1 MSAPQERPRALVIG
15 LDGADWRLLEPWLQA
30 GHLPTLSRLITSGA
44 RGALRST
51 IRPESSVAWSS
62 FSTGV
67 NAGKHGVFGF
77 VEQVPGS
84 YSFQLANGNSVR
96 ARRFW
101 EVLGDEGRVVWICNV
116 PFTYPPAP
124 VNGLLVSGMLTPGP
138 DVAFTHPPDLQGWL
152 LNHFEQYQFDVTPS
166 AGEHDALIASVRAIT
181 QQQRKAALLLM
192 GKQPWDLGMVVFTG
206 PDRLQHFLWAC
217 HDPAHPL
224 HQAGHA
230 RLCGSA
236 LLEHYQLLDAAIAEI
251 LDNLP
256 PNTLV
261 LVMSDHG
268 FNGCARRFYVNRW
281 LGQRGY
287 LALHGANTWRL
298 RLAAMTS
305 RLGSVGWIRRLKR
318 ALLPARWGST
328 TLRSAMFV
336 RAVDWSH
343 TRAYFGPDGG
353 LRINLAGR
361 EPEGIVDPHE
371 LDALRQELRQ
381 RLLALTD
388 PDTGR
393 PALSGVFGQEEL
405 YQGPFT
411 DKAPDLILEPQRDN
425 PASGHNLV
433 LDGSLEHPQAPRFGS
448 SAPYTANHTLD
459 GVLIAWGPGIIPGQQ
474 ITGAQIVDLAP
485 TLLAALG
492 VPIPDT
498 VDGRVLSELFVPG
511 SLPEL
516 RKSAPSE
523 PTSKDPL
530 GTSYSPEDEST
541 VEGRLR
547 GLGYLD

>member
-1 MSAPQERPRALVIG
+1 MSAHQERPKALVIG
-15 LDGADWRLLEPWLQA
+15 LDGADWRLLEPWLRE
-30 GHLPTLSRLITSGA
+30 GHLPALSRLITTGA
-44 RGALRST
+44 RGVLRST

-62 FSTGV
+62 FSTGM

-77 VEQVPGS
+77 VEHAPGS
-84 YSFQLANGNSVR
+84 YAFQLANGSSVR

-101 EVLGDEGRVVWICNV
+101 EILGDEDRRVWIYNV

-138 DVAFTHPPDLQGWL
+138 DVAFTHPPDLRGWL
-152 LNHFEQYQFDVTPS
+152 LSHFEKYQFDVTPS
-166 AGEHDALIASVRAIT
+166 EGEQDALIASVRAIT
-181 QQQRKAALLLM
+181 QQQLKTALLLLH
-192 GKQPWDLGMVVFTG
+192 KQPWDLGMVVFTG

-217 HDPAHPL
+217 HDPGHPL
-224 HQAGHA
+224 RQADHA
-230 RLCGSA
+230 RLGNA
-236 LLEHYQLLDAAIAEI
+236 LLEHYQLLDEAIAEI

-281 LGQRGY
+281 LVQEGY
-287 LALHGANTWRL
+287 LALHEANTWRL

-305 RLGSVGWIRRLKR
+305 KLGSVGWIRRLKR
-318 ALLPARWGST
+318 ALLPARWGAT

-336 RAVDWSH
+336 RAVDWSR

-361 EPEGIVDPHE
+361 EPEGIVDPGE
-371 LDALRQELRQ
+371 LDTLRQELRQ
-381 RLLALTD
+381 RSLALVD
-388 PDTGR
+388 PDTGQ
-393 PALSGVFGQEEL
+393 PALSGVFAREEL
-405 YQGPFT
+405 YHGPFT
-411 DKAPDLILEPQRDN
+411 DRAPDLILEPQRDN
-425 PASGHNLV
+425 PAFAHNLV
-433 LDGSLEHPQAPRFGS
+433 LDGSLEHPPPPLFGS
-448 SAPYTANHTLD
+448 SAPYTGNHTLD
-459 GVLIAWGPGIIPGQQ
+459 GVLIACGPGVTPGQQ
-474 ITGAQIVDLAP
+474 IVGAQIIDLAP

-498 VDGRVLSELFVPG
+498 MDGRVLSELFSPG
-511 SLPEL
+511 SIPEP

-523 PTSKDPL
+523 PSAKDAL
-530 GTSYSPEDEST
+530 GASYSPEDEST